1 MASIRSRNKK
11 LVVDFRYLGVR
22 CRETTN
28 LIDTPEHRKKLQ
40 KIIERMEAEIVL
52 GTFNYAQYFPKSDKA
67 ERMMYLSERK
77 ECITTNVPSF
87 TQFAELWF
95 SEKEIEWRATQRRK
109 VREILDMYLLP
120 EFKNRPIEGIKKT
133 DVLAFRSSL
142 AKVTR
147 GKTNKHLSAAR
158 INSIMV
164 PLGMILKEAAKRY
177 KFENPYEDIKA
188 LKEPKV
194 SIQPFTLEEVWKFLN
209 GVRVD
214 YKAYYLVRF
223 FTGMRTSEIDGLI
236 WENVDFN
243 RREIVINQALVKGK
257 IVPPKTQESY
267 RAIQMSQLVYDA
279 LKEQYKVTYG
289 KSDYVFCSHTG
300 EPFDYNNVNKRVW
313 HPTLK
318 ALGLKKRNAYQTR
331 HTAATL
337 WLAAGESPEWIAYQM
352 GHSTTKML
360 FNTYSRYVPN
370 MTRQDGS
377 AFEALVN
384 HSQAQFDTSNI
395 DMDKEVNNED
405 H

>member
-1 MASIRSRNKK
+1 MASIRSRGKK
-11 LVVDFRYLGVR
+11 LFVDFRYLGVR

-28 LIDTPEHRKKLQ
+28 LIDTPENRKKLQ
-40 KIIERMEAEIVL
+40 KIIERMEAEIIL
-52 GTFNYAQYFPKSDKA
+52 DTFNYAQYFPKSDKA
-67 ERMMYLSERK
+67 ERMMYLSDRK

-87 TQFAELWF
+87 KQFAELWF

-120 EFKNRPIEGIKKT
+120 EFNGRPIEGIKKT

-164 PLGMILKEAAKRY
+164 PLGMILKEASKRY
-177 KFENPYEDIKA
+177 KFENPYEDIKS
-188 LKEPKV
+188 LKEPRT
-194 SIQPFTLEEVWKFLN
+194 SIQPFTLDEVWKFIN
-209 GVRVD
+209 WVRED
-214 YKAYYLVRF
+214 YRNYYLVRF
-223 FTGMRTSEIDGLI
+223 FTGMRTSEIDGLT
-236 WENVDFN
+236 WENVDFD

-267 RAIQMSQLVYDA
+267 RAIQMSPWVYDA
-279 LKEQYKVTYG
+279 LKEQHKVTY
-289 KSDYVFCSHTG
+289 KRSKYVFCSHTG
-300 EPFDYNNVNKRVW
+300 EPLDYNNVNKRVW

-370 MTRQDGS
+370 MTRKDGS

-384 HSQAQFDTSNI
+384 RSQMKLEKNN
-395 DMDKEVNNED
+395 KEMQNEED
-405 H
+405 

>member
-28 LIDTPEHRKKLQ
+28 LIDTPDNRKKLQ

-67 ERMMYLSERK
+67 SKMMALNDRK
-77 ECITTNVPSF
+77 ACISTSVPSF
-87 TQFAELWF
+87 KQFAELWF

-120 EFKNRPIEGIKKT
+120 EFNGRPIEGIKKT

-147 GKTNKHLSAAR
+147 GKANKHLSAAR

-164 PLGMILKEAAKRY
+164 PLGMILKEASKRY
-177 KFENPYEDIKA
+177 KFENPYEEIKS
-188 LKEPKV
+188 LKEPRT
-194 SIQPFTLEEVWKFLN
+194 SIQPFTLDEVWKFIN
-209 GVRVD
+209 WVRED
-214 YKAYYLVRF
+214 YRNYYLVRF
-223 FTGMRTSEIDGLI
+223 FTGMRTSEIDGLT
-236 WENVDFN
+236 WENVDFD

-267 RAIQMSQLVYDA
+267 RAIQMSPWVYDA
-279 LKEQYKVTYG
+279 LKEQHKVTY
-289 KSDYVFCSHTG
+289 KRSEYVFCSHTG
-300 EPFDYNNVNKRVW
+300 EPLDYNNVNKRVW

-370 MTRQDGS
+370 MTRKDGS

-384 HSQAQFDTSNI
+384 RSQMQLEKNN
-395 DMDKEVNNED
+395 KETQNEED
-405 H
+405 

>member
-28 LIDTPEHRKKLQ
+28 LIDTPENRKKLQ

-67 ERMMYLSERK
+67 SKMMALNDRK
-77 ECITTNVPSF
+77 ACISTSVPSF
-87 TQFAELWF
+87 KQFAELWF

-120 EFKNRPIEGIKKT
+120 EFNVRPIEGIKKT

-147 GKTNKHLSAAR
+147 GKANKHLSAAR

-164 PLGMILKEAAKRY
+164 PLGMILKEASKRY
-177 KFENPYEDIKA
+177 KFENPYEDIKS
-188 LKEPKV
+188 LKEPRT
-194 SIQPFTLEEVWKFLN
+194 SIQPFTLDEVWKFIN
-209 GVRVD
+209 WVRED
-214 YKAYYLVRF
+214 YRNYYLVRF
-223 FTGMRTSEIDGLI
+223 FTGMRTSEIDGLT
-236 WENVDFN
+236 WENVDFD

-267 RAIQMSQLVYDA
+267 RAIQMSPWVYDA
-279 LKEQYKVTYG
+279 LKEQHKVTY
-289 KSDYVFCSHTG
+289 KRSEYVFCSHTG
-300 EPFDYNNVNKRVW
+300 EPLDYNNVNKRVW

-370 MTRQDGS
+370 MTRKDGS

-384 HSQAQFDTSNI
+384 RSQMQLEKNN
-395 DMDKEVNNED
+395 KETQNEED
-405 H
+405 

>member
-28 LIDTPEHRKKLQ
+28 LIDTPENRKKLQ

-67 ERMMYLSERK
+67 SKMMALNDRK
-77 ECITTNVPSF
+77 ACISISVPSF
-87 TQFAELWF
+87 KQFAELWF

-120 EFKNRPIEGIKKT
+120 EFNGRPIEGIKKT

-147 GKTNKHLSAAR
+147 GKANKHLSAAR

-164 PLGMILKEAAKRY
+164 PLGMILKEASKRY
-177 KFENPYEDIKA
+177 KFENPYEDIKS
-188 LKEPKV
+188 LKEPRT
-194 SIQPFTLEEVWKFLN
+194 SIQPFTLDEVWKFIN
-209 GVRVD
+209 WVRED
-214 YKAYYLVRF
+214 YRNYYLVRF
-223 FTGMRTSEIDGLI
+223 FTGMRTSEIDGLT
-236 WENVDFN
+236 WENVDFD

-257 IVPPKTQESY
+257 VVPPKTQESY
-267 RAIQMSQLVYDA
+267 RAIQMSPWVYDA
-279 LKEQYKVTYG
+279 LKEQHKVTY
-289 KSDYVFCSHTG
+289 KRSEYVFCSHTG
-300 EPFDYNNVNKRVW
+300 EPLDYNNVNKRVW

-370 MTRQDGS
+370 MTRKDGS

-384 HSQAQFDTSNI
+384 RSQMKLEKNN
-395 DMDKEVNNED
+395 KETQNEED
-405 H
+405 

>member
-28 LIDTPEHRKKLQ
+28 LIDTPENRKKLQ

-67 ERMMYLSERK
+67 SKMMALNDRK
-77 ECITTNVPSF
+77 ACISTSVPSF
-87 TQFAELWF
+87 KQFAELWF

-120 EFKNRPIEGIKKT
+120 EFNGRPIEGIKKT

-147 GKTNKHLSAAR
+147 GKANKHLSAAR

-164 PLGMILKEAAKRY
+164 PLGMILKEASKRY
-177 KFENPYEDIKA
+177 KFENPYEDIKS
-188 LKEPKV
+188 LKEPRT
-194 SIQPFTLEEVWKFLN
+194 SIQPFTLDEVWKFIN
-209 GVRVD
+209 WVRED
-214 YKAYYLVRF
+214 YRNYYLVRF
-223 FTGMRTSEIDGLI
+223 FTGMRTSEIDGLT
-236 WENVDFN
+236 WENVDFD

-267 RAIQMSQLVYDA
+267 RAIQMSPWVYDA
-279 LKEQYKVTYG
+279 LKEQHKVTY
-289 KSDYVFCSHTG
+289 KRSEYVFCSHTG
-300 EPFDYNNVNKRVW
+300 EPLDYNNVNKRVW

-370 MTRQDGS
+370 MTRKDGS

-384 HSQAQFDTSNI
+384 RSQMQLEKNN
-395 DMDKEVNNED
+395 KETQNEKD
-405 H
+405 

>member
-1 MASIRSRNKK
+1 MASIRSRNKR
-11 LVVDFRYLGVR
+11 LIVDFYYMGKR

-28 LIDTPEHRKKLQ
+28 LIDTPANRKKLES
-40 KIIERMEAEIVL
+40 IILNMEAEIRL
-52 GTFNYAQYFPKSDKA
+52 GIFNYAKYFPKSDKA
-67 ERMMYLSERK
+67 AEMVALNDRK
-77 ECITTNVPSF
+77 ECINTNVPSF
-87 TQFAELWF
+87 KQFATLWF
-95 SEKEIEWRATQRRK
+95 SEKEIEWRDTYKRK
-109 VREILDMYLLP
+109 IQEIIDMYLVP
-120 EFKNRPIEGIKKT
+120 EFGTKPIHLIKKT

-142 AKVTR
+142 AKVTY
-147 GKTNKHLSAAR
+147 GKANKHLSAAR

-177 KFENPYEDIKA
+177 KFENPYDDIRA
-188 LKEPKV
+188 LKEPRV
-194 SIQPFTLEEVWKFLN
+194 SIEPFTLDEVWIFIN
-209 GVRVD
+209 GVRDD
-214 YKAYYLVRF
+214 YRNYYLVRF
-223 FTGMRTSEIDGLI
+223 FTGMRTSEIDGLT

-267 RAIQMSQLVYDA
+267 RAIQMSPWVYES
-279 LKEQYKVTYG
+279 LKEQYKVTFSR
-289 KSDYVFCSHTG
+289 SDYVFCSHRG
-300 EPFDYNNVNKRVW
+300 EPLDYNNVNKRVW

-384 HSQAQFDTSNI
+384 RSQIAQAST
-395 DMDKEVNNED
+395 DKETSK
-405 H
+405 

>member
-1 MASIRSRNKK
+1 MASIRSRGKK
-11 LVVDFRYLGVR
+11 LFVDFRYLGVR

-28 LIDTPEHRKKLQ
+28 LIDTPENRKKLQ

-67 ERMMYLSERK
+67 SKMMALNDRK
-77 ECITTNVPSF
+77 ECISTSMPSF
-87 TQFAELWF
+87 KQFAELWF
-95 SEKEIEWRATQRRK
+95 SEKEIEWRDTYKRK
-109 VREILDMYLLP
+109 IREIIDMYLLP
-120 EFKNRPIEGIKKT
+120 EFQGRPIDTIKKT
-133 DVLAFRSSL
+133 EVLAFRSAL

-147 GKTNKHLSAAR
+147 GKVKKPLSAAR

-164 PLGMILKEAAKRY
+164 PLGMILKEASKRY
-177 KFENPYEDIKA
+177 KFENPYEDIKS
-188 LKEPKV
+188 LKEPRT
-194 SIQPFTLEEVWKFLN
+194 SIQPFTLDEVWKFIN
-209 GVRVD
+209 WVRED
-214 YKAYYLVRF
+214 YRNYYLVRF
-223 FTGMRTSEIDGLI
+223 FTGMRTSEIDGLT
-236 WENVDFN
+236 WESVDFD

-267 RAIQMSQLVYDA
+267 RAIQMSPWVYDA
-279 LKEQYKVTYG
+279 LKEQHKVTY
-289 KSDYVFCSHTG
+289 KRSKYVFCSHTG
-300 EPFDYNNVNKRVW
+300 EPLDYNNVNKRVW

-370 MTRQDGS
+370 MTRKDGS

-384 HSQAQFDTSNI
+384 RSQMQLEKNN
-395 DMDKEVNNED
+395 KETQNEED
-405 H
+405 

>member
-1 MASIRSRNKK
+1 MASIRSRNKR
-11 LVVDFRYLGVR
+11 LIVDFYYMGKR

-28 LIDTPEHRKKLQ
+28 LIDTPANRKKLES
-40 KIIERMEAEIVL
+40 IILNMEAEIRL
-52 GTFNYAQYFPKSDKA
+52 GIFNYAKYFPKSDKA
-67 ERMMYLSERK
+67 AEMVALNDRK
-77 ECITTNVPSF
+77 ECINTNVPSF
-87 TQFAELWF
+87 KQFATLWF
-95 SEKEIEWRATQRRK
+95 SEKEIEWRDTYKRK
-109 VREILDMYLLP
+109 IQEIIDMYLLP
-120 EFKNRPIEGIKKT
+120 EFGTKAIHVIKKT

-142 AKVTR
+142 AKVTY
-147 GKTNKHLSAAR
+147 GKANKHLSAAR

-177 KFENPYEDIKA
+177 KFENPYDDIRA
-188 LKEPKV
+188 LKEPRV
-194 SIQPFTLEEVWKFLN
+194 SIEPFTLDEVWIFIN
-209 GVRVD
+209 GVRDD
-214 YKAYYLVRF
+214 YRNYYLVRF
-223 FTGMRTSEIDGLI
+223 FTGMRTSEIDGLT

-257 IVPPKTQESY
+257 IFPPKTQESY
-267 RAIQMSQLVYDA
+267 RAIQMSPWVYES
-279 LKEQYKVTYG
+279 LKEQYKVTFSR
-289 KSDYVFCSHTG
+289 SDYVFCSHRG
-300 EPFDYNNVNKRVW
+300 EPLDYNNVNKRVW

-377 AFEALVN
+377 AFEALVSR
-384 HSQAQFDTSNI
+384 SQITQAST
-395 DMDKEVNNED
+395 DKETSK
-405 H
+405 

>member
-1 MASIRSRNKK
+1 MASIRSRGKK
-11 LVVDFRYLGVR
+11 LFVDFRYLGVR

-28 LIDTPEHRKKLQ
+28 LIDTPENRKKLQ

-67 ERMMYLSERK
+67 ERMMYLSDRK

-87 TQFAELWF
+87 KQFAELWF

-120 EFKNRPIEGIKKT
+120 EFNGRPIEGIKKT

-164 PLGMILKEAAKRY
+164 PLGMILKEASKRY
-177 KFENPYEDIKA
+177 KFENPYEDIKS
-188 LKEPKV
+188 LKEPRT
-194 SIQPFTLEEVWKFLN
+194 SIQPFTLDEVWKFIN
-209 GVRVD
+209 WVRED
-214 YKAYYLVRF
+214 YRNYYLVRF
-223 FTGMRTSEIDGLI
+223 FTGMRTSEIDGLT
-236 WENVDFN
+236 WENVDFD

-257 IVPPKTQESY
+257 VVPPKTQESY
-267 RAIQMSQLVYDA
+267 RAIQMSPWVYDA
-279 LKEQYKVTYG
+279 LKEQHKVTY
-289 KSDYVFCSHTG
+289 KRSEYVFCSHTG
-300 EPFDYNNVNKRVW
+300 EPLDYNNVNKRVW

-377 AFEALVN
+377 AFEALVSR
-384 HSQAQFDTSNI
+384 SQMAQAST
-395 DMDKEVNNED
+395 DKETSK
-405 H
+405 

>member
-1 MASIRSRNKK
+1 MASIRARKGSNM
-11 LVVDFRYLGVR
+11 LFVDFYYMGKR

-28 LIDTPEHRKKLQ
+28 LIDTPANRKKLES
-40 KIIERMEAEIVL
+40 IILNMEAEIRL
-52 GTFNYAQYFPKSDKA
+52 GIFNYAKYFPKSDKA
-67 ERMMYLSERK
+67 AEMVALNDRK
-77 ECITTNVPSF
+77 ECINSNVPSF
-87 TQFAELWF
+87 KQFATLWF
-95 SEKEIEWRATQRRK
+95 SEKEIEWRDTYKRK
-109 VREILDMYLLP
+109 IQEIIDMYLLP
-120 EFKNRPIEGIKKT
+120 EFGNKAIHVIKKT

-142 AKVTR
+142 AKVTY
-147 GKTNKHLSAAR
+147 GKANKHLSAAR

-177 KFENPYEDIKA
+177 KFENPYDDIKA
-188 LKEPKV
+188 LKEPRV
-194 SIQPFTLEEVWKFLN
+194 SIEPFTLDEVWIFIN
-209 GVRVD
+209 RVRDD
-214 YKAYYLVRF
+214 YRNYYLVRF
-223 FTGMRTSEIDGLI
+223 FTGMRTSEIDGLT

-267 RAIQMSQLVYDA
+267 RAIQMSPWVYES
-279 LKEQYKVTYG
+279 LKEQYKVTFSR
-289 KSDYVFCSHTG
+289 SDYVFCSHTG

-384 HSQAQFDTSNI
+384 RSQIAQAST
-395 DMDKEVNNED
+395 DKETSK
-405 H
+405 

>member
-28 LIDTPEHRKKLQ
+28 LIDTPENRKKLQ

-67 ERMMYLSERK
+67 SKMMALNDRK
-77 ECITTNVPSF
+77 ACISTSVPSF
-87 TQFAELWF
+87 KQFAELWF

-120 EFKNRPIEGIKKT
+120 EFNGRPIEGIKKT

-147 GKTNKHLSAAR
+147 GKANKHLSAAR

-164 PLGMILKEAAKRY
+164 PLGMILKEASKRY
-177 KFENPYEDIKA
+177 KFENPYEDIKS
-188 LKEPKV
+188 LKEPRT
-194 SIQPFTLEEVWKFLN
+194 SIQPFTLDEVWKFIN
-209 GVRVD
+209 WVRED
-214 YKAYYLVRF
+214 YRNYYLVRF
-223 FTGMRTSEIDGLI
+223 FTGMRTSEIDGLT
-236 WENVDFN
+236 WENVDFD

-267 RAIQMSQLVYDA
+267 RAIQMSPWVYDA
-279 LKEQYKVTYG
+279 LKEQHKVTY
-289 KSDYVFCSHTG
+289 KCSEYVFCSHTG
-300 EPFDYNNVNKRVW
+300 EPLDYNNVNKRVW

-360 FNTYSRYVPN
+360 FNTNSRYVPN
-370 MTRQDGS
+370 MTRKDGS

-384 HSQAQFDTSNI
+384 RSQMQLEKNNKEAQ
-395 DMDKEVNNED
+395 NEED
-405 H
+405 